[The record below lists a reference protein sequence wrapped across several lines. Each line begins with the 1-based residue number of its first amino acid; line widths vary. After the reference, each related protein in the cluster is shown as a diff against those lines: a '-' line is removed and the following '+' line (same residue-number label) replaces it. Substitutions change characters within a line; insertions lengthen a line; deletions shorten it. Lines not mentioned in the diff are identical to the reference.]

1 MLRLRVRIERAD
13 GGRAVE
19 LVAIAN
25 SGFVSPEPEV
35 LLPFSIAERLALG
48 EVAEPEVARK
58 ALGDGSEAVL
68 LRYRD
73 TAKVYVV
80 EEDRVEGPVQAH
92 VLASPRA
99 LYPLLND
106 KLLGRMRIVLL
117 DFAEGTWCFRDELGR
132 RERKSW

>member
-1 MLRLRVRIERAD
+1 MLRLKVRVERAD
-13 GGRAVE
+13 GARAVE

-35 LLPFSIAERLALG
+35 LLPFSLAERLALS
-48 EVAEPEVARK
+48 ELAEPEAARK
-58 ALGDGSEAVL
+58 TLGDGSEAVVL
-68 LRYRD
+68 KYRG
-73 TAKVYVV
+73 AVKVYVV

-92 VLASPRA
+92 ALASPRA

-106 KLLGRMRIVLL
+106 KLLGRLRIVLL
-117 DFAEGTWCFRDELGR
+117 DFAEGTWCFRDELGK